1 MTKIELLKKK
11 TDEIKTWLEELKN
24 NVALSEAEKKSK
36 AETLKSQAET
46 TKQRIQTEINALS
59 DKTDDESKKKK
70 EEAETLLNSFN
81 ETISLYSSVLNS
93 TESKP
98 EEQAKEDTEEE
109 KGIFEKAK
117 DWVWD
122 QWDDIWDKEKWKTEW
137 WKNALRTAWFVA
149 TWVWAV
155 ALAYKGIKS
164 LWNRA
169 FWDDEE
175 EEEEET
181 ESKPKKKKKTSWW
194 KKWLAA
200 VWIWTAWY
208 LWYKHWDKIKEF
220 WGDMRDKVKK
230 IFEREKP
237 LTIEEAVQSATSEVR
252 NWKIKENPF
261 RQHFEWWISYNEA
274 DGTISSYWE
283 TTTIDVKHRRIEWL
297 NGIKFPNYEELV
309 HAANIINF
317 ARRNFAWKCQS
328 SEPFEISD
336 WWGWDLVVQLANW
349 EKPEW
354 ISASD
359 SSLWTKI
366 LWAWGCLI
374 WTALWAY
381 ILWVKWA
388 VWLWVTLWLWWTAAW
403 NYLDNDSSVWN
414 TAWSVASWTNL
425 KRFKNCLNEQKNSKW
440 DSLWPK
446 KSHQEVS
453 PDDASPIEK
462 ELNEI
467 IKEIESQWWEWPWW
481 RDLKVEQDKN
491 NPEIFVISS
500 YHQSV
505 PITLKWCTETGS
517 NHVDYSKIKGI
528 KIWKYR
534 ESDRWE
540 WLGIDFPHNK
550 EWLKEC
556 IRTVNL
562 TNFIR
567 WNNDY
572 AWNWW
577 EEFPFWSGLYYLTSG
592 GWLDM
597 DTKWFRW
604 VQIISAKTLDKS
616 FPTLYKDI
624 IKQFW
629 ANPDQDKLR
638 EQAYNDYDIEP
649 IYKSKYIKYLHQMRN
664 EFDSQSYRTN
674 GQQ

>member
-1 MTKIELLKKK
+1 MANIEQLKKK

-24 NVALSEAEKKSK
+24 NVTLSETEKKSK

-46 TKQRIQTEINALS
+46 TKQSIQTEINALS

-98 EEQAKEDTEEE
+98 EEQAKEETEEE

-175 EEEEET
+175 EEEEEKT
-181 ESKPKKKKKTSWW
+181 ESKPKKKKKSSWW

-200 VWIWTAWY
+200 IWIWTAWY

-220 WGDMRDKVKK
+220 WGDMRDKIKK

-237 LTIEEAVQSATSEVR
+237 LTIEEAVKSATSEVR

-261 RQHFEWWISYNEA
+261 RQHFEWWITYNEA

-297 NGIKFPNYEELV
+297 NGVKFPNYEELV

-328 SEPFEISD
+328 TEPFEISD
-336 WWGWDLVVQLANW
+336 WWWGDLVVQLANW

-366 LWAWGCLI
+366 LWAWGCAI

-388 VWLWVTLWLWWTAAW
+388 VWLWVTLWLWWAAVW
-403 NYLDNDSSVWN
+403 DYIDNDSSVWN

-467 IKEIESQWWEWPWW
+467 IKEIESQGWEWPWW
-481 RDLKVEQDKN
+481 RDLKAEQDKN

-556 IRTVNL
+556 IRTANL

-567 WNNDY
+567 WNNDF

-577 EEFPFWSGLYYLTSG
+577 EDFPFVYWKYNVPFA
-592 GWLDM
+592 LDM
-597 DTKWFRW
+597 DTIGIWWKA
-604 VQIISAKTLDKS
+604 ILSHDSLTTK
-616 FPTLYKDI
+616 FPTIYNDVQ
-624 IKQFW
+624 KQFCKT
-629 ANPDQDKLR
+629 DQDKLR
-638 EQAYNDYDIEP
+638 EQAFNNKNFDWYESY
-649 IYKSKYIKYLHQMRN
+649 YIRYLHQMRN

>member
-1 MTKIELLKKK
+1 MTKIEQLKKK

-24 NVALSEAEKKSK
+24 NVTLSETEKKSK

-98 EEQAKEDTEEE
+98 EEQAKEETEEE

-175 EEEEET
+175 EEEEEKT
-181 ESKPKKKKKTSWW
+181 ESKPKKKKKSSWW

-200 VWIWTAWY
+200 IWIWTAWY

-220 WGDMRDKVKK
+220 WGDMRDKIKK

-237 LTIEEAVQSATSEVR
+237 LTIEEAVKSATSEVR

-261 RQHFEWWISYNEA
+261 RQHFEWWITYNEA

-297 NGIKFPNYEELV
+297 NGVKFPNYEELV

-328 SEPFEISD
+328 TEPFEISD
-336 WWGWDLVVQLANW
+336 WWWGDLVVHLANW

-366 LWAWGCLI
+366 LWAWGCAI

-388 VWLWVTLWLWWTAAW
+388 VWLWVTLWLWWAAVW
-403 NYLDNDSSVWN
+403 DYIDNDSSVWN

-467 IKEIESQWWEWPWW
+467 IKEIESQGWEWPWW
-481 RDLKVEQDKN
+481 RDLKAEQDKN

-528 KIWKYR
+528 KIWKCR

-556 IRTVNL
+556 IRTANL

-567 WNNDY
+567 WNNDF

-577 EEFPFWSGLYYLTSG
+577 EEFPFVYWKYNVPFA
-592 GWLDM
+592 LDM
-597 DTKWFRW
+597 DTIGIWWKA
-604 VQIISAKTLDKS
+604 ILSHDSLTTK
-616 FPTLYKDI
+616 FPTIYNDVQ
-624 IKQFW
+624 KQFCKT
-629 ANPDQDKLR
+629 DQDKLR
-638 EQAYNDYDIEP
+638 EQAFNNKNFDWYESY
-649 IYKSKYIKYLHQMRN
+649 YIRYLHQMRN